1 MTSLLPSASGGQQ
14 LPGAFLAMT
23 LITDDNRIPIADVA
37 PLIRRTPSSAIDL
50 ARRGKLAA
58 IQDAGGRWWS
68 SREAA
73 EWFMLGRLPEDY
85 PAGAEA

>member
-1 MTSLLPSASGGQQ
+1 MSLINEQNRLP
-14 LPGAFLAMT
+14 L
-23 LITDDNRIPIADVA
+23 ADVA
-37 PLIRRTPSSAIDL
+37 PLIRRTPASAIDL

-73 EWFMLGRLPEDY
+73 EWFMSGRLPEDY